1 MPATSL
7 IGDKR
12 RKLLLSNKAVDA
24 YKRFSAER
32 RLDRKG
38 FTE

>member
-24 YKRFSAER
+24 YKRFRAER